1 MEFEKICITAKKAH
15 ESETKGVYA
24 KLVGELSQKGLTIST
39 AESCTGGLMGKL
51 FTDVSGSSAVF
62 LGGMITY
69 TNHIKINKL
78 GVSAETIEQHT
89 EVSFECAAEMA
100 LRAREYF
107 ETDIGVSATGFAGP
121 TGGTESDPVGTV
133 YLGVST
139 KGRTVV
145 YRLSF
150 EDCTRNDIRFGT
162 AFAAVKAIIKE
173 KIAFF

>member
-1 MEFEKICITAKKAH
+1 MEYEKIFLNARPAY
-15 ESETKGVYA
+15 ESETKGGYA
-24 KLVGELSQKGLTIST
+24 KLVGELSKKGLTVST

-51 FTDVSGSSAVF
+51 LTDVSGASAVF
-62 LGGMITY
+62 SGGMITY

-78 GVSAETIEQHT
+78 GVSAETIERHS

-100 LRAREYF
+100 QRAREYF
-107 ETDIGVSATGFAGP
+107 ETDIGISATGYAGP
-121 TGGTESDPVGTV
+121 TGGTESDPIGTV

-150 EDCTRNDIRFGT
+150 EACSRNDIRYGT
-162 AFAAVKAIIKE
+162 AFAAVKAIIYE